1 MTERG
6 AGYFGEFGGRYV
18 AEVLRGALDDLEEA
32 FRAAM
37 ADPAFAE
44 ERDRLSRNFVG
55 RPTPLLPAENATRA
69 LGGAAIWVKLEGLA
83 NTGAHKINNALGQ
96 GLLARRMGKRRIIA
110 ETGAGQ
116 HGVATAAVCA
126 KLGLSCR
133 IYMGETDI
141 RRQRP
146 NVFWMERF
154 GAEVVPVRGG
164 AGTLKDAVNEAL
176 RDWAGSYRD
185 THYLLGSALGPSP
198 FPDMV
203 REFQSVI
210 GRETQAQLA
219 EAGVRPAAL
228 VACVGG
234 GSNAIGFFS
243 PFLERGWAAPDRGG
257 GGRARRAAG
266 GARRAHGRGGAHRH
280 RAGLQVA
287 VPAGRGRAGPADPLP
302 VRRAGLS
309 GHRPAA
315 GPPGT
320 HGPHRVRAGGG
331 PGGGGRAGL
340 LRPAGG
346 PDLRPGVGARRRGG
360 HAPGAE
366 PARRTRPWWSTCP
379 DGGTRTCSSWPRCWT
394 ARPGA
399 SSCGGR
405 RTMAEARQH
414 ASWPTWWPATR
425 TRPERWPRRWGWPR
439 AGLRSWKCSS
449 PSATRPP
456 TGR

>member
-1 MTERG
+1 M
-6 AGYFGEFGGRYV
+6 
-18 AEVLRGALDDLEEA
+18 
-32 FRAAM
+32 
-37 ADPAFAE
+37 
-44 ERDRLSRNFVG
+44 
-55 RPTPLLPAENATRA
+55 LPAENVSRE

-126 KLGLSCR
+126 KLGLACR

-219 EAGVRPAAL
+219 LLRQQMAQPQPGSGDRKAEDPYLSGPVKNAILKAAPSLQQCYLDLLKTKPSVTSGKLHLDWQINKEGKVLEAGVVQNQLENKAFGDCVVQKIAGLHFPPPPFGQTKYVEHSLFFKDEAAL
-228 VACVGG
+228 KEA
-234 GSNAIGFFS
+234 
-243 PFLERGWAAPDRGG
+243 ERE
-257 GGRARRAAG
+257 RA
-266 GARRAHGRGGAHRH
+266 
-280 RAGLQVA
+280 Q
-287 VPAGRGRAGPADPLP
+287 GPLVQLP
-302 VRRAGLS
+302 
-309 GHRPAA
+309 
-315 GPPGT
+315 
-320 HGPHRVRAGGG
+320 
-331 PGGGGRAGL
+331 
-340 LRPAGG
+340 
-346 PDLRPGVGARRRGG
+346 
-360 HAPGAE
+360 
-366 PARRTRPWWSTCP
+366 
-379 DGGTRTCSSWPRCWT
+379 
-394 ARPGA
+394 
-399 SSCGGR
+399 
-405 RTMAEARQH
+405 
-414 ASWPTWWPATR
+414 
-425 TRPERWPRRWGWPR
+425 
-439 AGLRSWKCSS
+439 KK
-449 PSATRPP
+449 
-456 TGR
+456 